1 MNTSLL
7 LGQVVTGLATGAG
20 YAVVAVGLTYTLG
33 LARIMNFAFG
43 TFYMLAAFAVATT
56 MNLFGLPYAGA
67 ALLALLLAAPVGW
80 LFSRIIVLPALRIS
94 DPAVMIA
101 TLGVGVVLTN
111 VAQLF
116 FGSQVTFIASPFADV
131 VYRFGSATVSLQ
143 SIILFIAAP
152 LVTLGIAVFMSSTTT
167 GRRIRGAAE
176 SPALAAATGMNVPAI
191 QVLAVTIGIALAVVA
206 AVLAAPVNVISVFMG
221 DEVLLKAFAV
231 ATLAGIGRIWGAFGL
246 GLGVGV
252 FEALVSGYLSTAYST
267 AAIYGLLIFTLI
279 FFPKGLFSG
288 H

>member
-1 MNTSLL
+1 MNTSLFM
-7 LGQVVTGLATGAG
+7 GQVVTGLATGAG

-43 TFYMLAAFAVATT
+43 TFYMLAAFAVATA
-56 MNLFGLPYAGA
+56 MSVLGLPYAGA
-67 ALLALLLAAPVGW
+67 ALVAILLAAPVGW
-80 LFSRIIVLPALRIS
+80 LFSRVIVLPALKIS

-111 VAQLF
+111 VAQLL

-143 SIILFIAAP
+143 SLILLVAAP
-152 LVTLGIAVFMSSTTT
+152 LVTVGIAMFMSGTTT
-167 GRRIRGAAE
+167 GRRIRAAAE
-176 SPALAAATGMNVPAI
+176 SPVLAAATGMNGPSI
-191 QVLAVTIGIALAVVA
+191 QVLAVTIGIGLAAIA

-246 GLGVGV
+246 GLAIGV

-267 AAIYGLLIFTLI
+267 AAIYGLLILTLI
-279 FFPKGLFSG
+279 FYPRGLFSG